1 MKNHHYICRGDFMN
15 YDVLWKLFIKTGD
28 IKYYNLMKQIKKK

>member
-1 MKNHHYICRGDFMN
+1 MT

-28 IKYYNLMKQIKKK
+28 IKYYNLLMKIKKEVM

>member
-1 MKNHHYICRGDFMN
+1 MN

-28 IKYYNLMKQIKKK
+28 IKYYNLLMKIKEKWYKWK